1 MVKDLNPFLH
11 ELRFEDLSPEVVVFA
26 KRCVLDLLGV
36 AASAIDTP
44 VSNTIRDHAVN
55 HFGAGSEAASA
66 RLLFDGRPASPA
78 GAALAGGMTID
89 AIDAHD
95 GHRLTKGHAGCG
107 ILPASLA
114 LLDSTRND
122 EGRELL
128 TSVVIGYEVA
138 TRAGIALH
146 RTVPDYHSSG
156 AWVSV
161 ACATL
166 TARSLDLDTETTRHA
181 IGIAEYHG
189 PRSQMMRCIDHPT
202 MVKDGSGWGAMA
214 GVSAGF
220 LAADGF
226 TGAPAITV
234 ESDEVADLWDDLGS
248 RWYIFEQYFKPH
260 PVCRWAQ
267 PSVEAALSLQTEH
280 GFLAGEVDRIDVH
293 TFHEGVRLAVRRPQT
308 TEQAQYSLPFPTAAA
323 LVHGD
328 VGPTQVSPGSL
339 ADPEVLRLSDSVVL
353 VEDDA
358 YNREFPHRRLAH
370 VQVHLRDGT
379 VLTSTP
385 TEARGD
391 PDAHLSQIEI
401 EEKFLRYA
409 EPVLGQDRAR
419 SIKAGVE
426 SLTEPG
432 SLTSFLDS
440 ALSS

>member
-1 MVKDLNPFLH
+1 MVKDLNQFLH
-11 ELRFEDLSPEVVVFA
+11 ELRFEDLSPEVIEFA

-55 HFGAGSEAASA
+55 HFGAGSVSGAA
-66 RLLFDGRPASPA
+66 RLLFDGRSVSAA

-107 ILPASLA
+107 VLPAVLA
-114 LLDSTRND
+114 LLDSTRNE

-156 AWVSV
+156 SWVSV
-161 ACATL
+161 ACAAL
-166 TARSLDLDTETTRHA
+166 TARYLDLDTETTRHA

-189 PRSQMMRCIDHPT
+189 PRSQMMRCVDHPT

-234 ESDEVADLWDDLGS
+234 ESDDVADLWDDLGS

-260 PVCRWAQ
+260 PVCRWGQ

-280 GFLAGEVDRIDVH
+280 GFSADEVDHIDVH
-293 TFHEGVRLAVRRPQT
+293 TFHEGVRLAVRRPLT
-308 TEQAQYSLPFPTAAA
+308 TEEAQYSLPFPTAAA

-328 VGPTQVSPGSL
+328 VGPAQVSPGSL
-339 ADPEVLRLSDSVVL
+339 ADPEILRLSDSVVL
-353 VEDDA
+353 IEDEA
-358 YNREFPHRRLAH
+358 YNKAFPDRRLAH
-370 VQVHLRDGT
+370 VEVHLRNGT
-379 VLTSTP
+379 VLTSDP

-391 PDAHLSQIEI
+391 PDAHLSQNEI
-401 EEKFLRYA
+401 EAKFIRYA
-409 EPVLGQDRAR
+409 EPILGPDRTR
-419 SIKAGVE
+419 TVSAGVGT
-426 SLTEPG
+426 LTDPG
-432 SLTSFLDS
+432 SLPPFLDTI
-440 ALSS
+440 LT

>member
-11 ELRFEDLSPEVVVFA
+11 ELRLDDLAPEVVGFA
-26 KRCVLDLLGV
+26 KRCVLDLVGV

-44 VSNTIRDHAVN
+44 VSNTIREHAVN
-55 HFGAGSEAASA
+55 HFGAGSRIGSA
-66 RLLFDGRPASPA
+66 RILFDGRAVAPA

-107 ILPASLA
+107 VLPAALA
-114 LLDSTRND
+114 LLDFGRNE

-128 TSVVIGYEVA
+128 TSVVIGYELA
-138 TRAGIALH
+138 TRAGMALH

-161 ACATL
+161 ACAAL
-166 TARSLDLDTETTRHA
+166 TARSLGLDKNATRHA

-189 PRSQMMRCIDHPT
+189 PRSQIMRCVDHPT
-202 MVKDGSGWGAMA
+202 MLKDGSGWGAMA

-248 RWYIFEQYFKPH
+248 RWCIFEQYFKPH

-280 GFLAGEVDRIDVH
+280 GFVANEVDHIEVH

-308 TEQAQYSLPFPTAAA
+308 TEEAQYSLPFPTAAA

-328 VGPTQVSPGSL
+328 VGPTQVALGSL
-339 ADPEVLRLSDSVVL
+339 GDPSVLRLSDSVVL
-353 VEDDA
+353 IENRT
-358 YNREFPHRRLAH
+358 YNEAFPDRRLAH
-370 VQVHLRDGT
+370 VEIHLHDGT
-379 VLTSTP
+379 VLTSDT

-391 PDAHLSQIEI
+391 PEAHLSQKEI
-401 EEKFLRYA
+401 AEKFVRYA
-409 EPVLGQDRAR
+409 EPVLGPDRTR
-419 SIKAGVE
+419 EVSAGVE
-426 SLTEPG
+426 SLTQPG
-432 SLTSFLDS
+432 SLPTFLD
-440 ALSS
+440 AILT